1 MSTTQRPYVFCHM
14 ETSLDGKIMGRFW
27 DVLDDLDQNPFQEVA
42 FGPNRAWD
50 LQGWIS
56 GRVTTDD
63 NFTHYA
69 APNLPASHEP
79 VPDGDY
85 ICDTGEDMYYISV
98 DPSGKLGWTEDRIH
112 YAGMNPKV
120 IEILTE
126 KASDAYKAF
135 LRSLHIPYL
144 ICGDTQVDFEQML
157 QKLADGFGFTC
168 VMLGGGGVVN
178 WSMIQSGL
186 VDEISLIVDPSAD
199 GSRTAQSV
207 FLQADG
213 LSTTD
218 PVRFHVKSVERVGAG
233 GEQLWLRYT
242 VDNG

>member
-1 MSTTQRPYVFCHM
+1 MSTTQRPCVFCHM

-27 DVLDDLDQNPFQEVA
+27 AVLDDLDQNPFQEVA

-79 VPDGDY
+79 V
-85 ICDTGEDMYYISV
+85 
-98 DPSGKLGWTEDRIH
+98 
-112 YAGMNPKV
+112 
-120 IEILTE
+120 
-126 KASDAYKAF
+126 
-135 LRSLHIPYL
+135 
-144 ICGDTQVDFEQML
+144 
-157 QKLADGFGFTC
+157 
-168 VMLGGGGVVN
+168 
-178 WSMIQSGL
+178 
-186 VDEISLIVDPSAD
+186 
-199 GSRTAQSV
+199 
-207 FLQADG
+207 
-213 LSTTD
+213 
-218 PVRFHVKSVERVGAG
+218 RFHVKSVERVGTG